1 MFFSSSFLIEHSK
14 LAPKGLLGRLADADF
29 FQQIK
34 KNLQARGRHVPKLAL
49 VKIAN
54 RLVEGF

>member
-1 MFFSSSFLIEHSK
+1 LDIRNLPE
-14 LAPKGLLGRLADADF
+14 GLLRRLADAGF

-49 VKIAN
+49 VKIVN
-54 RLVEGF
+54 RLIEGF